1 MRLDEIIGS
10 GYGAVPDPIAFVVVA
25 ELASRAAG
33 HRWSAEEVFG
43 RLISGFWAG
52 EFERSGRSFVFTPE
66 PPAGAWVYEDGSV
79 RDGCEENGAAKL
91 PTLHRERM
99 YWARADVLRMLSK
112 WDRKFVRPDDAPSA
126 QIYVELSIWPLE
138 RWWAFSRRIIWER
151 LCISTAHLE
160 EWARRISHSLDSA
173 NAAPHT
179 IAIERSCERWL
190 CEIMMLAP
198 PAKPKA
204 LYWNDAARKW
214 PGLAKRGFNRAW
226 SRAIESSRNLAWKM
240 PGPKR

>member
-1 MRLDEIIGS
+1 MHLDDVLAS
-10 GYGAVPDPIAFVVVA
+10 GYGALPDPIAFAVA
-25 ELASRAAG
+25 AEFASRAAAC
-33 HRWSAEEVFG
+33 RWSAEEAFG

-52 EFERSGRSFVFTPE
+52 EFERGGRSFVFTPE
-66 PPAGAWVYEDGSV
+66 PPEGAWVCEDGSV
-79 RDGCEENGAAKL
+79 RDHSEEDEAPNL
-91 PTLHRERM
+91 PTLHRERL
-99 YWARADVLRMLSK
+99 YWARADVLKVLSK
-112 WDRKFVRPDDAPSA
+112 WDRKFVPPDDASSA
-126 QIYVELSIWPLE
+126 QIYAELSFWPLE
-138 RWWAFSRRIIWER
+138 RWSGFSRRMIWER

-160 EWARRISHSLDSA
+160 EWARRVSYSSDSA

-190 CEIMMLAP
+190 CEMMMLGP

-204 LYWNDAARKW
+204 LYRNDAARKW

-226 SRAIESSRNLAWKM
+226 SRAIDSSRNLAWKM